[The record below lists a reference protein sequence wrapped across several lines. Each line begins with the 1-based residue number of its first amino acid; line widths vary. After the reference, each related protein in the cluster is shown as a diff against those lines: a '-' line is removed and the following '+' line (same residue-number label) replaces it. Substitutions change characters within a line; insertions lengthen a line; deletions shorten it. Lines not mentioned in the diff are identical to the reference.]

1 MDHSAVVKAVRK
13 YIKSKEETDVQAA
26 ILVVHLN
33 MLEEAE
39 QLLLGCGRFDL
50 LDKLYKDIDESRIV
64 TCTTTGE
71 MEAAFHFYTLAKDY
85 LFLVR
90 VYCYCNNL
98 EKAVEIGSQ
107 MGNISACYHLARQY
121 ENIDNI
127 AETIHF
133 FTSAQAYSN
142 AVPMYERLDAHKF
155 EIPGMLFDDW
165 GRKLSVKL
173 YHEK

>member
-1 MDHSAVVKAVRK
+1 M
-13 YIKSKEETDVQAA
+13 ETA
-26 ILVVHLN
+26 L
-33 MLEEAE
+33 
-39 QLLLGCGRFDL
+39 
-50 LDKLYKDIDESRIV
+50 
-64 TCTTTGE
+64 
-71 MEAAFHFYTLAKDY
+71 HFYTLAKDY

-98 EKAVEIGSQ
+98 EKAAEIGSQ

-133 FTSAQAYSN
+133 FTSAQAAYSN

-155 EIPGMLFDDW
+155 EIVHVLGIKFW
-165 GRKLSVKL
+165 QKTV
-173 YHEK
+173 EKQKVNDIKHCKVIINYLQGFISDLNKNFIINGYSRWDCFVFSKN

>member
-1 MDHSAVVKAVRK
+1 MRARTA
-13 YIKSKEETDVQAA
+13 
-26 ILVVHLN
+26 
-33 MLEEAE
+33 
-39 QLLLGCGRFDL
+39 
-50 LDKLYKDIDESRIV
+50 

-71 MEAAFHFYTLAKDY
+71 IETALHFYTLVKDY

-98 EKAVEIGSQ
+98 EKVAEIASQ
-107 MGNISACYHLARQY
+107 TGNISAYYYLSRQY

-133 FTSAQAYSN
+133 FTRVQAYSN
-142 AVPMYERLDAHKF
+142 AIPMFERLDAHKF

>member
-1 MDHSAVVKAVRK
+1 MMCSTSCTRTAMRAR
-13 YIKSKEETDVQAA
+13 TA
-26 ILVVHLN
+26 
-33 MLEEAE
+33 
-39 QLLLGCGRFDL
+39 
-50 LDKLYKDIDESRIV
+50 

-71 MEAAFHFYTLAKDY
+71 IETALHFYTLVKDY

-98 EKAVEIGSQ
+98 EKAAEIASQ
-107 MGNISACYHLARQY
+107 TGNISAYYHLSRQY

-133 FTSAQAYSN
+133 FTRVQAYSN
-142 AVPMYERLDAHKF
+142 AIPMFERLDAHKF

>member
-1 MDHSAVVKAVRK
+1 MIFREA
-13 YIKSKEETDVQAA
+13 IKRWWSQY
-26 ILVVHLN
+26 
-33 MLEEAE
+33 M
-39 QLLLGCGRFDL
+39 
-50 LDKLYKDIDESRIV
+50 ES
-64 TCTTTGE
+64 TGE
-71 MEAAFHFYTLAKDY
+71 LETALHFYTLAKVY
-85 LFLVR
+85 LSLVR

-98 EKAVEIGSQ
+98 EKAVEIASQ
-107 MGNISACYHLARQY
+107 TCNMFACYHLTRQY

-133 FTSAQAYSN
+133 FTRAQAYSN